1 MVGMTLDLLWRCI
14 AIGSVVVA
22 CSGNQPTAA
31 GFLPAIKADTTRQQP
46 DTNAQKSDSS
56 RQQTDSLPQKADTT
70 QQKADT
76 VQQKADTVQ
85 QKADTVQQKPDSV
98 QQKADTARQNP
109 DTAQQ
114 KPDTSVQRADTSL
127 QIFLLAGQSNMA
139 GRGTV
144 EAQDSV
150 VDPRVLKLGEAMK
163 WVPAVDPLH
172 WDKPALVGVGPG
184 RAFGLVL
191 AARDPNARIGLVPA
205 AVGGSPISSWV
216 PGTRDPATG
225 AYPYDDALARMRIAM
240 RDGKVR
246 AILWHQGESDAT
258 PELSPVYEAKLLA
271 LIARFRS
278 DLGEPEL
285 PFIIGQLGQFDGR
298 PWTADVQRVDA
309 AHRAIAASLKNV
321 AYVSSDGL
329 RDKGDLL
336 HFDAASARTL
346 GQRYA
351 AAYLAILK

>member
-1 MVGMTLDLLWRCI
+1 MTLDLVRRFVTLGVI
-14 AIGSVVVA
+14 AVA

-31 GFLPAIKADTTRQQP
+31 SFVPAIKADTAQQLP
-46 DTNAQKSDSS
+46 DSS
-56 RQQTDSLPQKADTT
+56 QQKADSSQQKADTT
-70 QQKADT
+70 P
-76 VQQKADTVQ
+76 
-85 QKADTVQQKPDSV
+85 QKPDSAG
-98 QQKADTARQNP
+98 QKP

-114 KPDTSVQRADTSL
+114 KPDTVAQQPDTAAQKPDTSQQKRDTVVQRADTSL

-150 VDPRVLKLGEAMK
+150 VNPRVRKLDESMK

-184 RAFGLVL
+184 RSFGLAL
-191 AARDPNARIGLVPA
+191 AAADTNARIGLVPT
-205 AVGGSPISSWV
+205 AVGGSPISSWAPGV
-216 PGTRDPATG
+216 RDPGTGT
-225 AYPYDDALARMRIAM
+225 YPYDDALARMRVAL

-258 PELSPVYEAKLLA
+258 PELSPIYEAKLRA

-278 DLGEPEL
+278 DLGEPDL
-285 PFIIGQLGQFDGR
+285 PFIIGALGQFAGR
-298 PWTADVQRVDA
+298 PWTADVRRVDA
-309 AHRAIAASLKNV
+309 AHRAIAASLENV

-329 RDKGDLL
+329 RDKGDSL
-336 HFDAASARTL
+336 HFDAASARTF

-351 AAYLAILK
+351 AAYLSLLK